1 MGIFDD
7 APDDFKPL
15 KSPYDN
21 YTHIFYSGCE
31 CPQCRSKRDLQ
42 EPSYNDGT
50 QPVSYQ
56 SFPDGVVP
64 SGPAVVIKEGKDKIA
79 YKYNEDQSIDEIKR
93 YIDST
98 YSAHYKSEDNL
109 QAIDAWFSLGD
120 ADSSFR
126 DTIIKYAWRLGKK
139 EGHQKDLMKIIH
151 YAIFYLEFCRRKGLK

>member
-1 MGIFDD
+1 MGLFDD
-7 APDDFKPL
+7 APDDYKPW
-15 KSPYDN
+15 KNTYNPRCS
-21 YTHIFYSGCE
+21 
-31 CPQCRSKRDLQ
+31 CPDCVKYEQDMKQNQPLC
-42 EPSYNDGT
+42 NDGS
-50 QPVSYQ
+50 Q
-56 SFPDGVVP
+56 FP
-64 SGPAVVIKEGKDKIA
+64 SGIAPTGSTFYVQDKIA
-79 YKYNEDQSIDEIKR
+79 YKYNEDRSIDEIKR

-109 QAIDAWFSLGD
+109 QAIDAWFALGD

>member
-1 MGIFDD
+1 M
-7 APDDFKPL
+7 K
-15 KSPYDN
+15 DN
-21 YTHIFYSGCE
+21 
-31 CPQCRSKRDLQ
+31 Q
-42 EPSYNDGT
+42 PSCNDGS
-50 QPVSYQ
+50 Q
-56 SFPDGVVP
+56 FP
-64 SGPAVVIKEGKDKIA
+64 SGIAPTGPTFYVQDKIA

-139 EGHQKDLMKIIH
+139 EGHQKDLIKV
-151 YAIFYLEFCRRKGLK
+151 